1 MGRAWAL
8 GNLLGRCHALYLDGS
23 LGDKYM
29 QVSKLSKCMFT
40 IYAFH
45 CEILH
50 QEKKT
55 ENNIMVF
62 VANGHAKIFMR
73 KCTNVDSLP

>member
-8 GNLLGRCHALYLDGS
+8 GNLLGRCHALYLDES
-23 LGDKYM
+23 LGDKYLH
-29 QVSKLSKCMFT
+29 VSKLSKCTFT

-50 QEKKT
+50 QEKKLKIT
-55 ENNIMVF
+55 MVF

-73 KCTNVDSLP
+73 KCTNVNSLP